1 MKIDQL
7 IRNLTEVLAEHGNV
21 DVMFEDRR
29 GLMLSVNVAKAYT
42 AGDDEFPEGWDMP
55 AGFTFVHLTE

>member
-21 DVMFEDRR
+21 DVMFEDRE
-29 GLMLSVNVAKAYT
+29 GLMLPVNVAKGYT
-42 AGDDEFPEGWDMP
+42 AGADEFDEDWDMP
-55 AGFTFVHLTE
+55 EGFTFVHLTE